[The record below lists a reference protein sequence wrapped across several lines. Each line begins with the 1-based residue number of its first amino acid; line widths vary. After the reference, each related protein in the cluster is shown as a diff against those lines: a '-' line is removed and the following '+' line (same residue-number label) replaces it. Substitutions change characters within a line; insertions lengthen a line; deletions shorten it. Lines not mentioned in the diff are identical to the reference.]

1 MLALRLDISDRNFR
15 AYHTIVLRDLIVC
28 TIVYTYQNSHVFH
41 TQLSIQPPRMP
52 PSIILDSL
60 RSHHSSLQ
68 KRSADC
74 DTYYTSSCSTHRTVL
89 LIIIILVGAFVGIIF
104 SLVYVRSRSRRLA
117 RIQANRMNAN
127 VWRQRYLGEN
137 LRTSDGTATV
147 RLPSGRVVGVDGGQ
161 RWRKGESW
169 DEGRDGREA
178 PPPAYALPPPYMP
191 RVPEAVRASR

>member
-1 MLALRLDISDRNFR
+1 
-15 AYHTIVLRDLIVC
+15 
-28 TIVYTYQNSHVFH
+28 
-41 TQLSIQPPRMP
+41 MP
-52 PSIILDSL
+52 PSIILNSL
-60 RSHHSSLQ
+60 RSHHSTPQ
-68 KRSADC
+68 KRSTDC

-89 LIIIILVGAFVGIIF
+89 LIIIILVGAFAGIIL
-104 SLVYVRSRSRRLA
+104 SLIYVRSRSRRLA

-137 LRTSDGTATV
+137 LRTSDGTQTV

-169 DEGRDGREA
+169 DDVRRNGREA
-178 PPPAYALPPPYMP
+178 PPPAYPLPPPYMP

>member
-1 MLALRLDISDRNFR
+1 MLTLRLDISDRNFR

-28 TIVYTYQNSHVFH
+28 TIVYTYQNSSHVFH
-41 TQLSIQPPRMP
+41 TQPSVQPPRMT

-60 RSHHSSLQ
+60 RSHHSALQ
-68 KRSADC
+68 ERSADC
-74 DTYYTSSCSTHRTVL
+74 DTYYTSSCYTHRIVL
-89 LIIIILVGAFVGIIF
+89 LIIIILVGAFVGIIL

-178 PPPAYALPPPYMP
+178 PPPYMP